1 MMETRRNGRKEKAV
15 ANGIGSQTKK
25 RIRFEINLNP
35 LIKKEEGTSVIKKER
50 KWRRRWFEWKIDMV
64 EEFHHSLANVEVRK
78 FVDESW

>member
-50 KWRRRWFEWKIDMV
+50 KE
-64 EEFHHSLANVEVRK
+64 A
-78 FVDESW
+78 